1 MAKPSFLCLDEPT
14 SGLDANS
21 ALLVM
26 ESLKTL
32 VETRGTTICSVIHQ
46 PRKFI
51 YELFDSLIL
60 LGVGGKMVY
69 HGPVAGTEQ
78 YFKNLGYELP
88 PGESIADWLIDI
100 SSGRLEQ
107 TDTEEKKR
115 STGVEPAL
123 MPMTEEGSE
132 ESSSGDVQHRY
143 QNGNTSGNDDSVDF
157 SSLMPQR
164 EGSGRTSRLDN
175 TIQAFEDAPTQE
187 KSRREELYNTWKS
200 HFNSLSEEDKELYT
214 APEPYDLPGK
224 VERASFSSQLLFQ
237 LQRLFIV
244 ARRNWLTKLIDTVVI
259 AVGALLI
266 SFLSGTLQPT
276 YGKFAFGWGGWVSVH
291 ERSELICAL
300 LRLDTGG
307 DTRLI
312 DYESVAEPTSVE
324 QLVAE
329 FPKLFAFAL
338 EANWADLQG

>member
-78 YFKNLGYELP
+78 YFKNLCYELP

-107 TDTEEKKR
+107 TTKEEKR
-115 STGVEPAL
+115 SSKGVKSSL
-123 MPMTEEGSE
+123 MPTPEEGSE
-132 ESSSGDVQHRY
+132 EASSVSEQEQPLVNGAGHLNGDT
-143 QNGNTSGNDDSVDF
+143 NGEDNGDDSSIEM
-157 SSLMPQR
+157 SSLMPAR
-164 EGSGRTSRLDN
+164 EGSVRSSRIDN
-175 TIQAFEDAPTQE
+175 SIQALEDAPTQE
-187 KSRREELYNTWKS
+187 KSRREVLYKTWNS
-200 HFNSLSEEDKELYT
+200 HFDSLSEEDKEHYA

-224 VERASFSSQLLFQ
+224 VQRASFSRQVIFQ
-237 LQRLFIV
+237 LQRLLIV
-244 ARRNWLTKLIDTVVI
+244 GRRNWLTKLIDTFVI
-259 AVGALLI
+259 VLGALLI
-266 SFLSGTLQPT
+266 SFLDGT
-276 YGKFAFGWGGWVSVH
+276 V
-291 ERSELICAL
+291 
-300 LRLDTGG
+300 
-307 DTRLI
+307 
-312 DYESVAEPTSVE
+312 EPTFS
-324 QLVAE
+324 
-329 FPKLFAFAL
+329 KL
-338 EANWADLQG
+338 ADLGAWMCARNAQANAVACTYSPSWENWFG